1 MNKEWLTRLS
11 QHYGNKEQ
19 KIIIKNKKLLKIN
32 LNIIF
37 TLFEMV
43 IE

>member
-19 KIIIKNKKLLKIN
+19 KIIIKIKITKIN
-32 LNIIF
+32 LNITF